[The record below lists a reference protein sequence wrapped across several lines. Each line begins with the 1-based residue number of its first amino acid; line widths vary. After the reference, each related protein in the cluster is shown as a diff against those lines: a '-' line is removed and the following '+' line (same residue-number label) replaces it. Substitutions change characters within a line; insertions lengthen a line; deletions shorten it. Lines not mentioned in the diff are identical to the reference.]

1 LQGDGAEGAGSHCA
15 WRFRDQNYIYPVDA
29 LQISRTIIEGT
40 EKVHDGSSAVEK
52 DGCFS
57 TKSLYKQMS
66 FGGVK
71 SRRMKE
77 ILEAK
82 VPLKVGTF
90 LW

>member
-1 LQGDGAEGAGSHCA
+1 M
-15 WRFRDQNYIYPVDA
+15 
-29 LQISRTIIEGT
+29 
-40 EKVHDGSSAVEK
+40 EK